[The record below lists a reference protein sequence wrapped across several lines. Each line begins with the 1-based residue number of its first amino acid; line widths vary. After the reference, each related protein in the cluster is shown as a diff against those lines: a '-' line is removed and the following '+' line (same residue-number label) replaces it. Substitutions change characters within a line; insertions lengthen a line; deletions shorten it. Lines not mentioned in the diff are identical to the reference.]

1 MMKHI
6 RAMLTATGLLV
17 VAGAMGTA
25 RAEDGITLYTGA
37 IEATHFA
44 CNAVNVS
51 SKPLKITISVIDMD
65 GLALSVTPTTEF
77 LPGTEVA
84 SNFSTPPYP
93 DDADGYCK
101 FQVYGTDDRGAVRAI
116 LNAALLRTVPGTTIS
131 PILLSR
137 VLEAR

>member
-1 MMKHI
+1 
-6 RAMLTATGLLV
+6 
-17 VAGAMGTA
+17 
-25 RAEDGITLYTGA
+25 
-37 IEATHFA
+37 
-44 CNAVNVS
+44 
-51 SKPLKITISVIDMD
+51 MD

-77 LPGTEVA
+77 RSGTEVMGD
-84 SNFSTPPYP
+84 FSTSPYP

-101 FQVYGTDDRGAVRAI
+101 FQVYGTGDRGDVRAI

>member
-1 MMKHI
+1 MKHI
-6 RAMLTATGLLV
+6 RAMLVTTGLFV

-25 RAEDGITLYTGA
+25 RAQDGISLYTGA

-65 GLALSVTPTTEF
+65 GHALSVTPATEF
-77 LPGTEVA
+77 FPGTEVVGD
-84 SNFSTPPYP
+84 FSTPPYP
-93 DDADGYCK
+93 DDADAYCK
-101 FQVYGTDDRGAVRAI
+101 FQVYGTGDRGDVRAI